1 MLAVAGLWLLRR
13 HKSWRETLLL
23 SFVGVPIVFFA
34 LWPVK
39 GFQYLLPTAAPLA
52 ILAGRTLAGWV
63 PDRSADAPKRRRQGS
78 VAVLMTV
85 VVLATLAVP
94 SWHRIHPTRSGAV
107 LAGSGGVPGGR
118 EAGRWIAD
126 TVPKGAELMTLGP
139 SMANIIEFYGHRRAY
154 GLSVSPNPLH
164 RNPSYSALSNPD
176 LAIRNNDLQY
186 IVWDSFSA
194 SRSTFFAEKLLEF
207 VHKYNGRAVH
217 TETVMATGPDGRRV
231 AKPVI
236 TIYEVRP

>member
-1 MLAVAGLWLLRR
+1 LAALLMAPMPYHVIVSRQMLLDGPLTLFATLTIYLIARFVISGRRTWLYAAGGALGL
-13 HKSWRETLLL
+13 TFL
-23 SFVGVPIVFFA
+23 SKEVGLIFVGAGYAFFA
-34 LWPVK
+34 LSPKIRPRWRDFGVA
-39 GFQYLLPTAAPLA
+39 LVVMAAVVSPYPLS

-164 RNPSYSALSNPD
+164 RNPPYSALSNPD
-176 LAIRNNDLQY
+176 
-186 IVWDSFSA
+186 
-194 SRSTFFAEKLLEF
+194 
-207 VHKYNGRAVH
+207 
-217 TETVMATGPDGRRV
+217 
-231 AKPVI
+231 
-236 TIYEVRP
+236 